1 MAMTDSQPQP
11 AHQPAGKP
19 PLTRRQ
25 AVVAVLIAVGIGAS
39 LLWSALDKDP
49 EQAAESVCEDYVTDR
64 LKAPA
69 SAEFPGAD
77 RVVSSTADEWTVV
90 ASVDS
95 ENGFGAMIR
104 TDYVCTVRD
113 ISGKWDLVSLDV
125 DD

>member
-1 MAMTDSQPQP
+1 MAMTDSP
-11 AHQPAGKP
+11 HQPSAGKP
-19 PLTRRQ
+19 PLGPRK
-25 AVVAVLIAVGIGAS
+25 ALVAVAIALAVGAILVLLSQVSIGPDA
-39 LLWSALDKDP
+39 DG
-49 EQAAESVCEDYVTDR
+49 AATMCEEYVTDR

-69 SAEFPGAD
+69 TADFPGGAH
-77 RVVSSTADEWTVV
+77 VSSTADEWTVV

-113 ISGKWDLVSLDV
+113 ISGKWDLVSLDM